1 VHVQLGFAIVGP
13 YLALSAADIL
23 IVFASHVMITMA
35 LVADQ
40 CKFIAVSTK

>member
-1 VHVQLGFAIVGP
+1 VHLQLGFTIVGP
-13 YLALSAADIL
+13 YRALSAADVL
-23 IVFASHVMITMA
+23 VVFASHVTITMA